1 LGSGGTLPVG
11 EPPVF
16 QYGPFGFDIK
26 AIGDINGDGRDDV
39 ISQQT
44 NGDVTLWM
52 MDGDNNTAD
61 VIAKAGPHASGG
73 LAGWHVKGSGDFDG
87 DGHADIIFQHDNGLA
102 AMWLM
107 DGNANTTFVGAVG
120 PFNPGAEWQ
129 IKGVGDFDGDGKDDL
144 IWQHDGGQAAMWLM
158 DGTQTTFVGAV
169 GPFNPGADWQIQ
181 GTGDFNDDGMSDI
194 LWKSTSSGTVAEWHM
209 DGTQATF
216 VGAVGMS
223 QPGTAPLFTGDFNSG
238 DELDWV
244 VYNKTDSYES
254 VFGVDAHGNL
264 DGDQLLAVLNQP
276 ISSNANPANLEVPLA
291 KQAVTA
297 LLNATND
304 ADGLVTQA
312 IALRPRT

>member
-1 LGSGGTLPVG
+1 
-11 EPPVF
+11 
-16 QYGPFGFDIK
+16 
-26 AIGDINGDGRDDV
+26 
-39 ISQQT
+39 
-44 NGDVTLWM
+44 
-52 MDGDNNTAD
+52 
-61 VIAKAGPHASGG
+61 
-73 LAGWHVKGSGDFDG
+73 
-87 DGHADIIFQHDNGLA
+87 
-102 AMWLM
+102 
-107 DGNANTTFVGAVG
+107 
-120 PFNPGAEWQ
+120 
-129 IKGVGDFDGDGKDDL
+129 
-144 IWQHDGGQAAMWLM
+144 
-158 DGTQTTFVGAV
+158 
-169 GPFNPGADWQIQ
+169 
-181 GTGDFNDDGMSDI
+181 MSDI

-304 ADGLVTQA
+304 ADGLVTQDYRFTTSEV
-312 IALRPRT
+312 IAAVQEAYDDGGFDAQQGADLTGLLAFWNAASAANTGIGANVAGELHPDDTTPIATSLSFNGDLGGSFDGNIFQVLAGLHPDHGWL

>member
-1 LGSGGTLPVG
+1 
-11 EPPVF
+11 
-16 QYGPFGFDIK
+16 
-26 AIGDINGDGRDDV
+26 
-39 ISQQT
+39 
-44 NGDVTLWM
+44 
-52 MDGDNNTAD
+52 
-61 VIAKAGPHASGG
+61 
-73 LAGWHVKGSGDFDG
+73 
-87 DGHADIIFQHDNGLA
+87 
-102 AMWLM
+102 
-107 DGNANTTFVGAVG
+107 
-120 PFNPGAEWQ
+120 
-129 IKGVGDFDGDGKDDL
+129 
-144 IWQHDGGQAAMWLM
+144 M
-158 DGTQTTFVGAV
+158 DGTQATFVGAV

-304 ADGLVTQA
+304 AGGLVTQDYRFTTSDV
-312 IALRPRT
+312 IAAVQEAYDDGGFDAQQGADLTNLLQFWNEAPSANVSAGATIPGELHPNDTIATTLQYNGTAGGLLEGGIFQVLAGLHPDHGWL